1 MHENQQ
7 KQQFLIDMVRRYTAL
22 ALVSDS
28 MITNEP
34 ADHAYNT
41 SSAVY
46 TTFAKLE
53 IVEIRL
59 T

>member
-1 MHENQQ
+1 MHDNQQ
-7 KQQFLIDMVRRYTAL
+7 KQQFLIDLIRRYTAL

-34 ADHAYNT
+34 ADHA
-41 SSAVY
+41 AVY

-53 IVEIRL
+53 IVEI
-59 T
+59 

>member
-7 KQQFLIDMVRRYTAL
+7 KRQFLIDMVRNGFWN
-22 ALVSDS
+22 S

-34 ADHAYNT
+34 ADHA
-41 SSAVY
+41 AVY